1 MAGGGGGGGD
11 KRSANADINLVPYI
25 DLLSTL
31 ICFLLITA
39 VWQQVSVIST
49 NSKPSAPEDS
59 FNPNPVTPPDP
70 NKVDLSLKIFDNRL
84 ELTVAKGE
92 AKDVKTFTGTPGQID
107 KTSFKAQLKEWKK
120 AYPDNQDITINSESA
135 VPYKMLIQ
143 TMDALIEENYL
154 GLAIN
159 TN

>member
-1 MAGGGGGGGD
+1 MAGGSGGGGG

-39 VWQQVSVIST
+39 VWQQVSVITT
-49 NSKPSAPEDS
+49 NSAPTPPPPAEDS
-59 FNPNPVTPPDP
+59 FNPTPPDP
-70 NKVDLSLKIFDNRL
+70 NKVELSVKILANGI
-84 ELTVAKGE
+84 EVTAGKE
-92 AKDVKTFTGTPGQID
+92 TKTFQHVSGQINKD
-107 KTSFKAQLKEWKK
+107 AVKPVLAAWKK
-120 AYPDNQDITINSESA
+120 NYPDKKEVTINSESN
-135 VPYKMLIQ
+135 VPYKL
-143 TMDALIEENYL
+143 LIEAMDVLIEQNYT

>member
-49 NSKPSAPEDS
+49 NSAPTPPAPPEDS
-59 FNPNPVTPPDP
+59 FNPNPIDE
-70 NKVDLSLKIFDNRL
+70 NKIDLSVKLFPGFIEITAGKNVQPVNYINGKIDR
-84 ELTVAKGE
+84 EK
-92 AKDVKTFTGTPGQID
+92 VKTLVQ
-107 KTSFKAQLKEWKK
+107 QWKK
-120 AYPDNQDITINSESA
+120 QYPDKKEITINSEPKI
-135 VPYKMLIQ
+135 PYKLLVQ
-143 TMDALIEENYL
+143 AMDILIEENYT
-154 GLAIN
+154 GLSIN

>member
-11 KRSANADINLVPYI
+11 KRSANAEINLVPYI

-49 NSKPSAPEDS
+49 NSKAEPPAPEDS
-59 FNPNPVTPPDP
+59 FNPNPIDP
-70 NKVDLSLKIFDNRL
+70 NKVDLSVKLFPNYI
-84 ELTVAKGE
+84 EVTAG
-92 AKDVKTFTGTPGQID
+92 KDVKPINHINGKID
-107 KTSFKAQLKEWKK
+107 KKNVKPLIAAWKK
-120 AYPDNQDITINSESA
+120 KYPDKQEVTINSEPKI
-135 VPYKMLIQ
+135 PYKLLIEA
-143 TMDALIEENYL
+143 MDVLIEENYV

>member
-59 FNPNPVTPPDP
+59 FNPNPITPDP

-92 AKDVKTFTGTPGQID
+92 AKDVKTFNSTTGQID
-107 KTSFKAQLKEWKK
+107 KNSVKAQLSEWKK
-120 AYPDNQDITINSESA
+120 LYPDNQDITINSESA

-143 TMDALIEENYL
+143 TMDVLIEANYV

>member
-11 KRSANADINLVPYI
+11 KRSANAEINLVPYI

-39 VWQQVSVIST
+39 VWQQVAVITT
-49 NSKPSAPEDS
+49 NSAPTPPPAPEDS
-59 FNPNPVTPPDP
+59 FNPNPPDP
-70 NKVDLSLKIFDNRL
+70 NKVELSVKLYPGFI
-84 ELTVAKGE
+84 EITAG
-92 AKDVKTFTGTPGQID
+92 KDVKPVDYVNGKID
-107 KTSFKAQLKEWKK
+107 RQKVKPLIAAWKK
-120 AYPDNQDITINSESA
+120 QFPDKQEVTINSESKI
-135 VPYKMLIQ
+135 PYKLLVEA
-143 TMDALIEENYL
+143 MDVLIEEDYT

>member
-11 KRSANADINLVPYI
+11 KRSANAEINLVPYI

-49 NSKPSAPEDS
+49 NSTTTPPKEDS
-59 FNPNPVTPPDP
+59 FNPNPIPPEQD
-70 NKVDLSLKIFDNRL
+70 KVELSVKIFGNHL
-84 ELTVAKGE
+84 EASVAQDKRNIAHQDGQVD
-92 AKDVKTFTGTPGQID
+92 KNGFKTILQT
-107 KTSFKAQLKEWKK
+107 WKK
-120 AYPDNQDITINSESA
+120 QYPDKQEVTINSESQI
-135 VPYKMLIQ
+135 PYKLLIE
-143 TMDALIEENYL
+143 TMDALIEENYT

>member
-49 NSKPSAPEDS
+49 TSGPPPAPEDS
-59 FNPNPVTPPDP
+59 VNPTPPDP
-70 NKVDLSLKIFDNRL
+70 NKVDLSVKIFPQYIEVTAGKDTK
-84 ELTVAKGE
+84 TVKHSSEGH
-92 AKDVKTFTGTPGQID
+92 ID
-107 KTSFKAQLKEWKK
+107 KDAIKPLLLAWKK
-120 AYPDNQDITINSESA
+120 NYPDKQDITINSESKI
-135 VPYKMLIQ
+135 PYKLLIQ
-143 TMDALIEENYL
+143 TMDVLIEQNYT
-154 GLAIN
+154 GLSIN

>member
-39 VWQQVSVIST
+39 VWQQVSVLST
-49 NSKPSAPEDS
+49 NSAPTPPPAPEDS
-59 FNPNPVTPPDP
+59 FNPTPPDP
-70 NKVDLSLKIFDNRL
+70 NKVELSVKILANAIEVTAGKETR
-84 ELTVAKGE
+84 TIPHVSGK
-92 AKDVKTFTGTPGQID
+92 ID
-107 KTSFKAQLKEWKK
+107 KTAVKPAVTLWKK
-120 AYPDNQDITINSESA
+120 NYPDKKEVTINSEA
-135 VPYKMLIQ
+135 NVPYKY
-143 TMDALIEENYL
+143 LIEAMDVLIEQNYT

>member
-11 KRSANADINLVPYI
+11 KRSANAEINLVPYI

-39 VWQQVSVIST
+39 VWQQISVITT
-49 NSKPSAPEDS
+49 NSTPTPPPPPEDS
-59 FNPNPVTPPDP
+59 FNPNPPDP
-70 NKVDLSLKIFDNRL
+70 NKVELSLKLYPGFIEVTAGKEVLPVNY
-84 ELTVAKGE
+84 VN
-92 AKDVKTFTGTPGQID
+92 GQID
-107 KTSFKAQLKEWKK
+107 KSKVKPLIAQWKK
-120 AYPDNQDITINSESA
+120 KYPDKQEVTINSEPKI
-135 VPYKMLIQ
+135 PYKLLVEA
-143 TMDALIEENYL
+143 MDVLIEENYT

>member
-1 MAGGGGGGGD
+1 MAGGGGGGND
-11 KRSANADINLVPYI
+11 KRSANAEINLVPYI

-49 NSKPSAPEDS
+49 NSTTTPPSEDS
-59 FNPNPVTPPDP
+59 FNPNPIDP
-70 NKVDLSLKIFDNRL
+70 NKVDLSLKIFENRL
-84 ELTVAKGE
+84 ELTAG
-92 AKDVKTFTGTPGQID
+92 KDVKTVSSSIGQID
-107 KTSFKAQLKEWKK
+107 KKSVRSILKDWKK
-120 AYPDNQDITINSESA
+120 QYPDKLDITINSDSQ
-135 VPYKMLIQ
+135 VPYKLLIQ
-143 TMDALIEENYL
+143 TMDVLIEENYI

>member
-11 KRSANADINLVPYI
+11 KRSSNAEVNLVPYI

-39 VWQQVSVIST
+39 VWQQVNVITT
-49 NSKPSAPEDS
+49 NSAITPPSEDS
-59 FNPNPVTPPDP
+59 FNPNPDLPKDE
-70 NKVDLSLKIFDNRL
+70 KVQLSVKIFENYI
-84 ELTVAKGE
+84 ETSASE
-92 AKDVKTFTGTPGQID
+92 TKTSLNHLSGQID
-107 KTSFKAQLKEWKK
+107 KNKFKTILKEWKK
-120 AYPDNQDITINSESA
+120 TYPEQQDITINSEA
-135 VPYKMLIQ
+135 IVPYKYLIE
-143 TMDALIEENYL
+143 TMDVLIEENYT

>member
-11 KRSANADINLVPYI
+11 KRSANAEINLVPYI

-39 VWQQVSVIST
+39 VWQQVSVITT
-49 NSKPSAPEDS
+49 NSAPTPPPPPEDS
-59 FNPNPVTPPDP
+59 FNPNPPDP
-70 NKVDLSLKIFDNRL
+70 NKVELSVKIFQGFIEVTAGKEIKPINH
-84 ELTVAKGE
+84 VN
-92 AKDVKTFTGTPGQID
+92 GQID
-107 KTSFKAQLKEWKK
+107 KSKVKPLLAQWKK
-120 AYPDNQDITINSESA
+120 QYPDKQEVTINSDA
-135 VPYKMLIQ
+135 KVPYKLLVEA
-143 TMDALIEENYL
+143 MDVLIEENYT

>member
-11 KRSANADINLVPYI
+11 KRSSNAEINLVPYI

-39 VWQQVSVIST
+39 VWQQVSVITT
-49 NSKPSAPEDS
+49 NSKPSSPEDS
-59 FNPNPVTPPDP
+59 FNPTLAPPDP
-70 NKVDLSLKIFDNRL
+70 NKVDLSLKIFGNRL

-92 AKDVKTFTGTPGQID
+92 AKDVKTFTSSAEQID
-107 KTSFKAQLKEWKK
+107 KTSIKAQLKEWKQL
-120 AYPDNQDITINSESA
+120 YPDNQDITINSESQ
-135 VPYKMLIQ
+135 VPYKLLIQ
-143 TMDALIEENYL
+143 TMDILIEENYI

>member
-39 VWQQVSVIST
+39 VWQQVSVITT
-49 NSKPSAPEDS
+49 NSAPTPPVPEDA
-59 FNPNPVTPPDP
+59 FNPNPEDP
-70 NKVDLSLKIFDNRL
+70 NKVELSIKIL
-84 ELTVAKGE
+84 EDKIEVTAGKEIKPVAHVSGKINKAE
-92 AKDVKTFTGTPGQID
+92 AKPLI
-107 KTSFKAQLKEWKK
+107 AAWKK
-120 AYPDNQDITINSESA
+120 LYPDKQEVKINSDPK
-135 VPYKMLIQ
+135 VPYKYLIQ
-143 TMDALIEENYL
+143 TMDVLIEENYT

>member
-1 MAGGGGGGGD
+1 MAGGGGGGGG
-11 KRSANADINLVPYI
+11 KRSANAEINLVPYI

-49 NSKPSAPEDS
+49 NSAPTPPPPPEDAY
-59 FNPNPVTPPDP
+59 NPTPPDP
-70 NKVDLSLKIFDNRL
+70 NKVELSIKILANGL
-84 ELTVAKGE
+84 EVTAGKETRSFPHVG
-92 AKDVKTFTGTPGQID
+92 GQID
-107 KTSFKAQLKEWKK
+107 KSAVKPAVTLWKK
-120 AYPDNQDITINSESA
+120 NYPDKKEVTINSDPN
-135 VPYKMLIQ
+135 VPYKF
-143 TMDALIEENYL
+143 LIEAMDVLIEQDYT

>member
-11 KRSANADINLVPYI
+11 KRSANAEVNLVPYI

-39 VWQQVSVIST
+39 VWQQVSVLST
-49 NSKPSAPEDS
+49 NSAPTPPPPPEDS
-59 FNPNPVTPPDP
+59 FNPNPPDP
-70 NKVDLSLKIFDNRL
+70 NKVELSLKILANAIEVTAGKETQLISHVGGKLDKSAVSPA
-84 ELTVAKGE
+84 VA
-92 AKDVKTFTGTPGQID
+92 
-107 KTSFKAQLKEWKK
+107 LWKK
-120 AYPDNQDITINSESA
+120 NHPDKKEVTINSDPN
-135 VPYKMLIQ
+135 VPYKY
-143 TMDALIEENYL
+143 LIEAMDILIEQNYT

>member
-39 VWQQVSVIST
+39 VWQQVSVITT
-49 NSKPSAPEDS
+49 NSAPSAPPPPEDS
-59 FNPNPVTPPDP
+59 FNPTPPDP
-70 NKVDLSLKIFDNRL
+70 NKVELSVKILANAL
-84 ELTVAKGE
+84 EVKAG
-92 AKDVKTFTGTPGQID
+92 KDVTTIKYVDGQID
-107 KTSFKAQLKEWKK
+107 KSSVKPLILSWKK
-120 AYPDNQDITINSESA
+120 KYPDKQEVTINSDSK
-135 VPYKMLIQ
+135 VPYKLLIE
-143 TMDALIEENYL
+143 TMDVLIEQSYT

>member
-1 MAGGGGGGGD
+1 MAGGGGGGND
-11 KRSANADINLVPYI
+11 KRSANAEINLVPYI

-49 NSKPSAPEDS
+49 NSTTTPPSEDS
-59 FNPNPVTPPDP
+59 FNPNPIDP
-70 NKVDLSLKIFDNRL
+70 NKVDLSLKIFENRL
-84 ELTVAKGE
+84 ELTAG
-92 AKDVKTFTGTPGQID
+92 KDVKTVSSSIGQID
-107 KTSFKAQLKEWKK
+107 KKSVRSILKDWKK
-120 AYPDNQDITINSESA
+120 QYPDKLDITINSDSQA
-135 VPYKMLIQ
+135 PYKLLIQ
-143 TMDALIEENYL
+143 TMDVLIEENYI

>member
-11 KRSANADINLVPYI
+11 KRSANAEVNLVPYI

-39 VWQQVSVIST
+39 VWQQVSVITT
-49 NSKPSAPEDS
+49 NSSTTPPSEDS
-59 FNPNPVTPPDP
+59 FNPNPTPPDP
-70 NKVDLSLKIFDNRL
+70 NKVELSVKIFDKYL
-84 ELTVAKGE
+84 EASAGKE
-92 AKDVKTFTGTPGQID
+92 VKSFNHVNGQID
-107 KTSFKAQLKEWKK
+107 KSSFKPLLEEWKK
-120 AYPDNQDITINSESA
+120 KYPDKLDITINSESQI
-135 VPYKMLIQ
+135 PYKLLIE
-143 TMDALIEENYL
+143 TMDAMIEENYT